1 MSDDPEQIR
10 AQARRAARLATEAR
24 RAATA
29 VAANG
34 SIRWRSQG
42 ADRYRKKL
50 TDRAAEFRRRADDLD
65 ELSRLLYSHA
75 RHVEDH
81 EHAIGKV
88 VGFVEHH
95 IDPLGFLS

>member
-10 AQARRAARLATEAR
+10 AQARHASRLAAEAR

-29 VAANG
+29 VSGNG
-34 SIRWRSQG
+34 AIRWHSQG
-42 ADRYRKKL
+42 AERYRQKL
-50 TDRAAEFRRRADDLD
+50 ADRATDFRHRADDFD

-81 EHAIGKV
+81 ERTLSEV
-88 VGFVEHH
+88 VDVAK
-95 IDPLGFLS
+95 DASPLGWFL

>member
-10 AQARRAARLATEAR
+10 AQARRAARLAAEAR

-34 SIRWRSQG
+34 TIEWHSSG
-42 ADRYRKKL
+42 ADRYREKL
-50 TDRAAEFRRRADDLD
+50 TDRATDFRHRADDLD
-65 ELSRLLYSHA
+65 DLSRLLYSHA

-88 VGFVEHH
+88 VKFVEHQV
-95 IDPLGFLS
+95 DPLGLLS